1 MNQRYLERGALQIQ
15 KLGRG
20 VAWLDTGT
28 HASLQQASSFVQTI
42 EARQGLKICCPE
54 EIAWRN
60 GWIDDEAVLRL
71 GEEMSANE
79 YGRYLIGLVERS
91 D

>member
-1 MNQRYLERGALQIQ
+1 VNQAYLQRGDLHIE

-28 HASLQQASSFVQTI
+28 HSSLQQASSFVQTI

-60 GWIDDEAVLRL
+60 GWITDGDLLQL
-71 GEEMSANE
+71 GASMSSNA
-79 YGRYLIGLVERS
+79 YGQYLTELVRRGE
-91 D
+91 